1 VSTPAPAR
9 RPVLFVHGIW
19 DKGDI
24 FDDMVA
30 SLRARGF
37 AHLEAIDLA
46 PNDGSVTLPESARQL
61 DQAARALL
69 ARSGAAQLD
78 LVGFSM
84 GSLVARWW
92 LVKLGGRQLS
102 RRFISISGPQSG
114 TLTAHLN
121 RKPGVTDMRP
131 GSDFLKALE
140 SDEEGF
146 GDVEVLS
153 MWTPLDLMIVPARS
167 GVLKDSEVQ
176 KFWVALHPLMPSD
189 GKVIAAVGEALSR

>member
-1 VSTPAPAR
+1 VTDQPAR

-24 FDDMVA
+24 FDAMVA
-30 SLRARGF
+30 GLRARGF
-37 AHLEAIDLA
+37 AHLEAIDLV
-46 PNDGSVTLPESARQL
+46 PNDGSVPLAESAKQL

-69 ARSGAAQLD
+69 ARTGAARLD

-92 LVKLGGRQLS
+92 LVKQGGRDLAG
-102 RRFISISGPQSG
+102 RFISISGPQSG
-114 TLTAHLN
+114 TLTAHFN
-121 RKPGVTDMRP
+121 RQPGVAEMRP
-131 GSDFLKALE
+131 GSDFLRALE
-140 SDEEGF
+140 SDERGF

-167 GVLKDSEVQ
+167 GVLKDGEAQ
-176 KFWVALHPLMPSD
+176 KFWVALHPLMASD
-189 GKVIAAVGEALSR
+189 GKVIEAVAAALSR